1 MTKRVTELLPEP
13 GLGDFLLEPVTDG
26 EKLAFAGR
34 CTLHDLLMLALE
46 RARQSGHGLRVK
58 VTMPKERESIVA
70 SHTVTIPCRLER
82 ELDTIRAVAQRWRD
96 RLFGVPKMGGV
107 QKLTLEACVQQLEA
121 ALSRVEEGEVV
132 PDRPAVPVDDEE
144 CPF

>member
-1 MTKRVTELLPEP
+1 MIEP
-13 GLGDFLLEPVTDG
+13 DISRFLLEPVTDA
-26 EKLAFAGR
+26 EKLAFAAR
-34 CTLHDLLMLALE
+34 CSLHDLLMLSLDK
-46 RARQSGHGLRVK
+46 ARGSGHGLRVK

-82 ELDTIRAVAQRWRD
+82 ELDGIRVVAQRWRD

-107 QKLTLEACVQQLEA
+107 QRLTLEACVQQLEA
-121 ALSRVEEGEVV
+121 ALQKVEEGEVV
-132 PDRPAVPVDDEE
+132 PEVPPPVDDEE

>member
-1 MTKRVTELLPEP
+1 MIPPEP
-13 GLGDFLLEPVTDG
+13 GITDFLLAPVTDA
-26 EKLAFAGR
+26 EKLAFAAR
-34 CTLHDLLMLALE
+34 CTLHDLLMLSLE
-46 RARQSGHGLRVK
+46 RARASGHGLRVK

-82 ELDTIRAVAQRWRD
+82 ELDSIRAVAQRWRD

-121 ALSRVEEGEVV
+121 ALARVEEGEVA
-132 PDRPAVPVDDEE
+132 PDTPAAPVIDDE